1 MNFKYVRDNGSYSKW
16 ENKMVSSL
24 EYRSHEH
31 SGGAE
36 PIRPNAALFKFV
48 MPGLNN
54 GLGDAG
60 VWYGYIGKLD
70 VQG

>member
-1 MNFKYVRDNGSYSKW
+1 
-16 ENKMVSSL
+16 MVSSL

-31 SGGAE
+31 SCGAE

-60 VWYGYIGKLD
+60 IWYGYIGKLN

>member
-1 MNFKYVRDNGSYSKW
+1 MI
-16 ENKMVSSL
+16 SSL

-31 SGGAE
+31 SCRAE

-60 VWYGYIGKLD
+60 VWYGYIGNSMYKVRVSWGNINAL
-70 VQG
+70 